1 MEPPYEVAV
10 YHHFENGF
18 DEKLDYQTLAEAEQV
33 AQKYVDGTMDGE
45 DGFAYDGAA
54 VYDLQENRWLRVY
67 GDFPDERAME
77 QARQALSGE
86 QPASPEQPGTQPQE
100 EPARLPQKRS
110 RRERVAFATLHPEIP
125 REIGRAHV

>member
-1 MEPPYEVAV
+1 
-10 YHHFENGF
+10 
-18 DEKLDYQTLAEAEQV
+18 
-33 AQKYVDGTMDGE
+33 MDGE

-67 GDFPDERAME
+67 GNFPDERAME

-86 QPASPEQPGTQPQE
+86 QPASPEQPRTQPQKE

-125 REIGRAHV
+125 REQRP